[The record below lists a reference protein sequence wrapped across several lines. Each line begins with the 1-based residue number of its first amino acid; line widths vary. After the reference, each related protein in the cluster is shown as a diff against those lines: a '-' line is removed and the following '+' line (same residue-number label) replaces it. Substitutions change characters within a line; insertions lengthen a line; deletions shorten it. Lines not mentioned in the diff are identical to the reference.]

1 MRHGKRGRKLGR
13 TASHKRA
20 TMNNLAT
27 ALFTH
32 GMIRTTKPKAKE
44 LRGVAERLITF
55 AKRGDLHARRQV
67 LRRIRNKVVVEKLFD
82 EIAPTFA
89 NRQGGYT
96 RVLSLGPRR
105 GDATEVCVIEL
116 VGSEV
121 RSEFTDTVSS
131 EGASAAP
138 VAAAAPA
145 ADEGETEPETDDGT
159 ESTTETAEVDDS
171 PDASSDSDEA
181 SEGSEEESTEPSEDA
196 SSEGAGDDAKESEGD
211 AKT

>member
-27 ALFTH
+27 SLFMH
-32 GMIRTTKPKAKE
+32 GIIRTTKPKAKE

-67 LRRIRNKVVVEKLFD
+67 LRRIRNKVVVAKLFD

-89 NRQGGYT
+89 DRQGGYT

-116 VGSEV
+116 VGSEL
-121 RSEFTDTVSS
+121 RSDFADTVSS
-131 EGASAAP
+131 GASAA
-138 VAAAAPA
+138 AAAPVEVGEGTTEEA
-145 ADEGETEPETDDGT
+145 AQENADEAPKVEARAEADEEPEAEEAP
-159 ESTTETAEVDDS
+159 ESEE
-171 PDASSDSDEA
+171 SDSDDSDAEEA
-181 SEGSEEESTEPSEDA
+181 SEE
-196 SSEGAGDDAKESEGD
+196 K
-211 AKT
+211 KT

>member
-20 TMNNLAT
+20 TMNNMAT
-27 ALFTH
+27 SLFMH

-67 LRRIRNKVVVEKLFD
+67 LRRIRNKVVVAKLFD

-89 NRQGGYT
+89 ERQGGYT

-105 GDATEVCVIEL
+105 GDATEICVIEL
-116 VGSEV
+116 VGSEL
-121 RSEFTDTVSS
+121 RSEFADTVSAGAPAPFAKP
-131 EGASAAP
+131 EVTEAVDAPETLEASAADS
-138 VAAAAPA
+138 AE
-145 ADEGETEPETDDGT
+145 ADDTTTDDGG
-159 ESTTETAEVDDS
+159 EKEE
-171 PDASSDSDEA
+171 PEA
-181 SEGSEEESTEPSEDA
+181 AEEEKAAP
-196 SSEGAGDDAKESEGD
+196 EGD
-211 AKT
+211 EETKN

>member
-27 ALFTH
+27 SLFMH
-32 GMIRTTKPKAKE
+32 GIIRTTKPKAKE

-67 LRRIRNKVVVEKLFD
+67 LRRIRNKVVVAKLFD
-82 EIAPTFA
+82 EIAPTFVD
-89 NRQGGYT
+89 RQGGYT

-116 VGSEV
+116 VGSEL
-121 RSEFTDTVSS
+121 RSDFADTVSS
-131 EGASAAP
+131 GASAA
-138 VAAAAPA
+138 AAAPVEVGEGTTEEA
-145 ADEGETEPETDDGT
+145 AQENADEAPKVEARAEADEEPEAEEAP
-159 ESTTETAEVDDS
+159 ESEE
-171 PDASSDSDEA
+171 SDSDDSDAEEA
-181 SEGSEEESTEPSEDA
+181 SEE
-196 SSEGAGDDAKESEGD
+196 K
-211 AKT
+211 KT